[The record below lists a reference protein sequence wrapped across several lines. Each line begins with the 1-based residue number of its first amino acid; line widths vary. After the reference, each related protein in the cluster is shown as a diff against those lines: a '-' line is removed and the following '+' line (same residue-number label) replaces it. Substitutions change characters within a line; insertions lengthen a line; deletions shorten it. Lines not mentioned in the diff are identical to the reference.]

1 MTTAVITGG
10 MGFANVESI
19 EVFLEAFKYH
29 KDLTKIIISGASKAE
44 KISAAWAKRNYIQV
58 VTFDLDYSMPR
69 KEAVADRN
77 KLMLNR
83 YVDFVVAFPGGD
95 STADM
100 CAQADALGIQIYRVD
115 R

>member
-10 MGFANVESI
+10 SGFANVVSI
-19 EVFLEAFKYH
+19 ETFLEQCREH
-29 KDLTKIIISGASKAE
+29 KGITKLIVSGASRAE
-44 KISAAWAKRNYIQV
+44 KISASWARSNGIKV
-58 VTFDLDYSMPR
+58 VTFDLDYTMPR
-69 KEAVADRN
+69 KEAVAERN
-77 KLMLNR
+77 KMMLNK

-100 CAQADALGIQIYRVD
+100 CAQADALGIQVYRVD

>member
-1 MTTAVITGG
+1 MITAVITGG
-10 MGFANVESI
+10 SGFSNVVSI
-19 EVFLEAFKYH
+19 ETFMEQCKLH
-29 KDLTKIIISGASKAE
+29 KGLTKIIISGASKAE
-44 KISAAWAKRNYIQV
+44 KISAAWAKRNGIQV

-95 STADM
+95 SAADM
-100 CAQADALGIQIYRVD
+100 CAKADGLGVLVLRVEK
-115 R
+115 

>member
-1 MTTAVITGG
+1 MTTAIITGG
-10 MGFANVESI
+10 AGFSSVQII
-19 EVFLEAFKYH
+19 EEALDH
-29 KDLTKIIISGASKAE
+29 CRDNRGLTKIIISGASKAE
-44 KISAAWAKRNYIQV
+44 KISAEWAKRNGIQV
-58 VTFDLDYSMPR
+58 VTFDMDYSMPR

-100 CAQADALGIQIYRVD
+100 CAKADGLGVLVLRVEK
-115 R
+115 